1 MDCIEISLMYQK
13 GEYIK
18 VTCETDTLTQY
29 FVVHNG
35 DSVIHMA
42 TYITEGSFCKL
53 VDMCADCLF

>member
-1 MDCIEISLMYQK
+1 MYQK